1 MQTATVD
8 IEIGQQNIDRLE
20 LRLIPPSDISGNIIY
35 EDEGARPPAPQ
46 QPGSQGQPAPR
57 QIQAAPQQ
65 PAGMPPNAQRT
76 PDNRSPRIELRT
88 VDPGI
93 YGASS
98 ATSDAAADG
107 SFGFKGVIAAR
118 YRVMITWPNAYVK
131 SVTLGN
137 TQVDGNVLN
146 LRNGSAG
153 AALTVV
159 LSSAFGAVS
168 GTVRDQS
175 GPVAGARVALLRDD
189 FVSVGDVTFTNTDA
203 AGAYNYQNVRP
214 GKYRLA
220 VVEEID
226 LAPRAGNLD
235 DYEDI
240 LVHLDVQPKDKLTKD
255 LKRHK

>member
-1 MQTATVD
+1 
-8 IEIGQQNIDRLE
+8 
-20 LRLIPPSDISGNIIY
+20 
-35 EDEGARPPAPQ
+35 
-46 QPGSQGQPAPR
+46 
-57 QIQAAPQQ
+57 
-65 PAGMPPNAQRT
+65 
-76 PDNRSPRIELRT
+76 
-88 VDPGI
+88 
-93 YGASS
+93 
-98 ATSDAAADG
+98 
-107 SFGFKGVIAAR
+107 
-118 YRVMITWPNAYVK
+118 MITWPNAYVK

-153 AALTVV
+153 ARAHRRAEFRLRRC
-159 LSSAFGAVS
+159 LRHRQGSI
-168 GTVRDQS
+168 